1 MERRASRP
9 SSFGVA
15 GRGRPALHQQ
25 VWIDINDMIPYLITA
40 AVSYLLGSIPFGYV
54 LVRIFKHEDVRTLGS
69 GNIGA
74 TNVARKSPALGIAT
88 LVLDA
93 AKGLAAVLV
102 ARVLFS
108 GPHQQL
114 IMTTAALFAVLGHL
128 FPVWLKFRGGKGVAT
143 SLGSFILLTPKSI
156 LCLVILF
163 LVIAVAFRYVS
174 LGSIAVAAAFP
185 LLAWALHEYVDPRQL
200 GWIALVSA
208 LVIWRHRQNIGRLAA
223 GTESKLGTKSEIESG
238 TKSGTLGATRR

>member
-1 MERRASRP
+1 M
-9 SSFGVA
+9 
-15 GRGRPALHQQ
+15 
-25 VWIDINDMIPYLITA
+25 NMNPYLITA
-40 AVSYLLGSIPFGYV
+40 AVSYLLGSIAFGYL
-54 LVRIFKHEDVRTLGS
+54 LVRIFKGEDVRTGGS

-74 TNVARKSPALGIAT
+74 TNVARKSPALGVAT

-156 LCLVILF
+156 LCLVGLF
-163 LVIAVAFRYVS
+163 LLIAVAFRYVS
-174 LGSIAVAAAFP
+174 LGSVAVAAAFP
-185 LLAWALHEYVDPRQL
+185 LLAWALHEYVDPLQL
-200 GWIALVSA
+200 VFIVLVSA

-223 GTESKLGTKSEIESG
+223 GTESKLGTKLG
-238 TKSGTLGATRR
+238 TKSETLGASRR